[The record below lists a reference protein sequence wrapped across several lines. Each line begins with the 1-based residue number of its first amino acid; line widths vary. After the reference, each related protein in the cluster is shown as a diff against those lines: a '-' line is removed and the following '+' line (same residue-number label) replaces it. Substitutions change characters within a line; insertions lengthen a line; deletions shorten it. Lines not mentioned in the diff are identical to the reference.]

1 MKIGNVKEEPS
12 MHTDK
17 ELPLRQKGNQES
29 GVSWEPNGENIPK
42 RDKLTFQMLM
52 ILKKKKK
59 RTEN

>member
-29 GVSWEPNGENIPK
+29 GVSWESNGENIPKK

-52 ILKKKKK
+52 IFFKK
-59 RTEN
+59 